1 MKNKYVTLI
10 IRVIG
15 GILVVLFILLTYR
28 YFDGNRLLHHFSSMM
43 KQPDKLLMMVV
54 VYGTSFWLRAL
65 AWKWYVQKN
74 VPLAVYMSG
83 LFLSLFVNHITP
95 VKIGDAV
102 RISVLAEQKNV
113 SVAESL
119 HSVAVLRLFDMLLL
133 LFLSA
138 WGIYYYFETFSFLK
152 SFFVLLCLCGIG
164 IVIAAAVWKWK
175 PSFVRKHLNIAKQ
188 AWTGP
193 YSYKIIGAVFLSW
206 LCEAIVVFEVA
217 KMVGFPLSI
226 IQAVW
231 VNSMTVAG
239 QVFQIA
245 PGGLATYEAAMS
257 FALTSIQPIWDEAYV
272 VAILTHAFKFAFS
285 YAVGFIV
292 LWKYPQ
298 HVLSIRSLLKKKE
311 VRGR

>member
-1 MKNKYVTLI
+1 MKHKYVTYV
-10 IRVIG
+10 IRMIG
-15 GILVVLFILLTYR
+15 VVLAVLFALSAYR
-28 YFDGNRLLHHFSSMM
+28 YLDGKMLAAHFSSMI
-43 KQPDKLLMMVV
+43 KQPEKLAIMFVI
-54 VYGTSFWLRAL
+54 YGASFWLRAL

-74 VPLAVYMSG
+74 ISLAVYMNG

-95 VKIGDAV
+95 VKIGDVV
-102 RISVLAEQKNV
+102 RVSVLAEQKNV
-113 SVAESL
+113 SVDEAF
-119 HSVAVLRLFDMLLL
+119 HSVAVLRLLDMLLL

-138 WGIYYYFETFSFLK
+138 WGIYYYLETFSFLK
-152 SFFVLLCLCGIG
+152 SFFVLLCLSGIG
-164 IVIAAAVWKWK
+164 IVIVAAVWKWK

-193 YSYKIIGAVFLSW
+193 YAYKIVGAVFFSW

-217 KMVGFPLSI
+217 KMVDFPLSI

-245 PGGLATYEAAMS
+245 PGGLATYEAVMS
-257 FALTSIQPIWDEAYV
+257 FALTTIQPIWDKAYV
-272 VAILTHAFKFAFS
+272 VAILTHLFKFVFS
-285 YAVGFIV
+285 YAAGIIV

-298 HVLSIRSLLKKKE
+298 HILSLRSLLQKKE
-311 VRGR
+311 VRER